1 MNTIK
6 IIQKRLNTALTIEGI
21 LLTMYD
27 GRLRLSNQVVDDVRN
42 HFQHLVF
49 NTLIPRNVKLSE
61 SPSFGM
67 PAISHDAEGKGTLS
81 YLSLAKEILEKNGL
95 AQVIA

>member
-1 MNTIK
+1 
-6 IIQKRLNTALTIEGI
+6 
-21 LLTMYD
+21 
-27 GRLRLSNQVVDDVRN
+27 
-42 HFQHLVF
+42 
-49 NTLIPRNVKLSE
+49 
-61 SPSFGM
+61 M